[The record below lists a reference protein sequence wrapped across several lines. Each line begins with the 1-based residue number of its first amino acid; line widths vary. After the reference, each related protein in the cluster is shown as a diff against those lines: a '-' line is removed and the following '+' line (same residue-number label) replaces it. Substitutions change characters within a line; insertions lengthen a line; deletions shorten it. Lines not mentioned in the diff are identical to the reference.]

1 MQLNPPG
8 LAVAV
13 NERIGDP
20 PSLRETH
27 DTLIQPSCGLAVRSV
42 GADGAETGFGVI
54 EGGAVGVAVGDG
66 GGVGVGGGGGVEPLL
81 RRITR
86 PSSRLAIARS
96 GQPSPGMSPTARP
109 CGVYDANGG
118 SGYSSS
124 ASRPPLARPRYT
136 PARAQPLWS
145 VTTSACPSRST
156 SATSTG
162 VGMSY
167 DP

>member
-20 PSLRETH
+20 PSLPDTH
-27 DTLIQPSCGLAVRSV
+27 DTLIQPSCGLAVTSV
-42 GADGAETGFGVI
+42 GAEGAVIGFGVI

-66 GGVGVGGGGGVEPLL
+66 GGVGGGGGGGVEPLL

-86 PSSRLAIARS
+86 PSSRLAIARA
-96 GQPSPGMSPTARP
+96 GQASPVVSPTARP
-109 CGVYDANGG
+109 CGLYDATAA

-124 ASRPPLARPRYT
+124 ASRPPLARPR
-136 PARAQPLWS
+136 
-145 VTTSACPSRST
+145 
-156 SATSTG
+156 
-162 VGMSY
+162 
-167 DP
+167 

>member
-20 PSLRETH
+20 PSLPETH

-66 GGVGVGGGGGVEPLL
+66 GGGGGGGGGGRWGLPWGRGAGSGSGAEAV
-81 RRITR
+81 
-86 PSSRLAIARS
+86 SSR
-96 GQPSPGMSPTARP
+96 
-109 CGVYDANGG
+109 CCGG
-118 SGYSSS
+118 SRG
-124 ASRPPLARPRYT
+124 RRRG
-136 PARAQPLWS
+136 
-145 VTTSACPSRST
+145 SRSRGPA
-156 SATSTG
+156 SHRR
-162 VGMSY
+162 
-167 DP
+167 